1 MSRKIINL
9 VLFSTI
15 VLLLISTPCSA
26 AESEKTRHITG
37 DGIDIYFMQDK
48 VFGVINNHPIWA
60 IYNCGSDISGE
71 IDKNGTYIT
80 FSFKFSKEREK
91 RFTGTFGK
99 KEIGLGDIEKTDK
112 KLIYHVFVNGKEYL
126 FSVIPEKIEEN
137 HMVNSV
143 IEGTLDERRIMRF
156 HVDGE
161 LCPFA
166 TTGII
171 LIVSGAML

>member
-1 MSRKIINL
+1 MSKKIMNF
-9 VLFSTI
+9 VLLSTI
-15 VLLLISTPCSA
+15 VLLLITTPCKA
-26 AESEKTRHITG
+26 IGSEKTRHITG
-37 DGIDIYFMQDK
+37 DGTNIYFMQDK

-71 IDKNGTYIT
+71 VDKNGTYIS
-80 FSFKFSKEREK
+80 FSFNFPKEGGK
-91 RFTGTFGK
+91 RVAGTFGK
-99 KEIGLGDIEKTDK
+99 KEIGLGNIEKTDK
-112 KLIYHVFVNGKEYL
+112 KLVYHVLVNGKEYL
-126 FSVIPEKIEEN
+126 FSVIPEKIEGN

-143 IEGTLDERRIMRF
+143 IEGTLDKSRIMRF
-156 HVDGE
+156 NVDGE